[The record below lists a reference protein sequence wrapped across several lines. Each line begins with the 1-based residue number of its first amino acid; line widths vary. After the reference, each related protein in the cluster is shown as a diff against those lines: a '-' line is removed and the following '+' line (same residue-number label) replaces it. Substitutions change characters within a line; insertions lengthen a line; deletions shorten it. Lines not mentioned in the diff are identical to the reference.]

1 MQLVRT
7 TVAPVG
13 SDRASGLVVRLSRKW
28 QREDRVISG
37 FAVAVA
43 VCSALVALWS
53 FVQSAR
59 NKLPDNPLLIA
70 LAVLEV
76 LLITQLVIGVVLLAG
91 GERPGSMAT
100 YLAYLIGCLV
110 VLPIGAFWA
119 LAERSRSSTAVLGI
133 ACLAIPVM
141 VLRLNEVWSGAS
153 A

>member
-1 MQLVRT
+1 VVQGG
-7 TVAPVG
+7 TVVP
-13 SDRASGLVVRLSRKW
+13 
-28 QREDRVISG
+28 G
-37 FAVAVA
+37 FAVTIAACSLLVA
-43 VCSALVALWS
+43 VWS
-53 FVQSAR
+53 FVLSAR
-59 NKLPDNPLLIA
+59 NREPQNSLLIG

-76 LLITQLVIGVVLLAG
+76 LLIAQLVIGVVLLIG
-91 GERPGSMAT
+91 GERPGSIAT

-110 VLPIGAFWA
+110 VLPVGTLWA

>member
-1 MQLVRT
+1 
-7 TVAPVG
+7 
-13 SDRASGLVVRLSRKW
+13 VVP
-28 QREDRVISG
+28 G
-37 FAVAVA
+37 FAVTIAACSLVVA
-43 VCSALVALWS
+43 VWS
-53 FVQSAR
+53 FVLSAR
-59 NKLPDNPLLIA
+59 DREPQNSLLIG

-76 LLITQLVIGVVLLAG
+76 LLIAQLVIGVVLLIG
-91 GERPGSMAT
+91 GERPGSVAT

-110 VLPIGAFWA
+110 VLPVGTVWA